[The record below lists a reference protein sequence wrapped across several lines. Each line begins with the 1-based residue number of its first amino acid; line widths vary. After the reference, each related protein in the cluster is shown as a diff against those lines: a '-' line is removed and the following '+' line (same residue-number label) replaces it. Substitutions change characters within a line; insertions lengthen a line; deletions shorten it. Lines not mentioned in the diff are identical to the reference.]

1 MAFHIKRKHDLKIS
15 TMFSSEKC
23 CKSVFQEGSVRS
35 HLAAVRV
42 KIYQSRI
49 KIKECLHL
57 TFFGGG
63 LNMKKK
69 QNLFISGR
77 STRVPED
84 VRSGNDQHNRSDRK
98 MMLFTWKT
106 IKSL

>member
-1 MAFHIKRKHDLKIS
+1 
-15 TMFSSEKC
+15 
-23 CKSVFQEGSVRS
+23 
-35 HLAAVRV
+35 
-42 KIYQSRI
+42 
-49 KIKECLHL
+49 
-57 TFFGGG
+57 
-63 LNMKKK
+63 MKKK

-77 STRVPED
+77 STRVRED

>member
-42 KIYQSRI
+42 KIYSVRDQGVFASY
-49 KIKECLHL
+49 
-57 TFFGGG
+57 FFGGG

-77 STRVPED
+77 STRVRED